1 MFLLRY
7 YRFQIRSHIC
17 HALSHYP
24 FRNIYLQYARAS
36 EASERSESSCIFI
49 SHERTYVTSKVRF
62 ISQYTL
68 FFEQY
73 HLQVDVKAKI
83 SLCHYCL
90 MNYVGISLL
99 SLILTFSAHFYH
111 CRYIVIVEVMFPFML
126 CTEMT
131 NMSYFSYMRMLEFPQ
146 FFSE

>member
-1 MFLLRY
+1 MSEKLMFLLCY

-17 HALSHYP
+17 HALSFQKHLLT
-24 FRNIYLQYARAS
+24 ICT
-36 EASERSESSCIFI
+36 SERSERALRIIVYFHFS
-49 SHERTYVTSKVRF
+49 RTYVCHNFTSKVRF

-111 CRYIVIVEVMFPFML
+111 CRYIVIVEVMFHSF
-126 CTEMT
+126 CAQKWQKFHISARWEC
-131 NMSYFSYMRMLEFPQ
+131 
-146 FFSE
+146 